1 MRKYLFLATIFILS
15 VTSTFAQKSRGL
27 YGNALPGSFSI
38 MLSGVGPAYLFSDV
52 GGRIDEQLIRSFDWD
67 LGHTRFMYSMGL
79 RYLFPG
85 NFGLKANVMFGNFT
99 GDDAN
104 TSNALRGYSFESRVT
119 EFSVLGEFVLWGGPF
134 AEVPNRN
141 TLSVF
146 AGAGVLHANS
156 ILNRAGGFRP
166 TDHFTETV
174 SAADMFAGH
183 SNQSITTPV
192 IPVGVSYQY
201 SLNSNLSLGA
211 EFAWRYTF
219 TDFLEGLTTPD
230 SRNNDVLVNLSF
242 TVNYK
247 LYGGKPNQY
256 NCNCNWW

>member
-1 MRKYLFLATIFILS
+1 MRKYLFLATIFILAIS
-15 VTSTFAQKSRGL
+15 STNAQKMRGL

-52 GGRIDEQLIRSFDWD
+52 GGRIDEQLIKAFDWD
-67 LGHTRFMYSMGL
+67 VGHTRFMYSMGL

-104 TSNALRGYSFESRVT
+104 TSNASRAYSFESRVT
-119 EFSVLGEFVLWGGPF
+119 EFSLLGEFVLWGGPF
-134 AEVPNRN
+134 AEVPNRH

-146 AGAGVLHANS
+146 AGAGVLHSNS
-156 ILNRAGGFRP
+156 TLSRVGGFRP
-166 TDHFTETV
+166 TDAFQPTV
-174 SAADMFAGH
+174 
-183 SNQSITTPV
+183 TTPV
-192 IPVGVSYQY
+192 MPMGVSYQY
-201 SLNSNLSLGA
+201 SLNSNLSIGT

-242 TVNYK
+242 TLNYK
-247 LYGGKPNQY
+247 LYGGKPNEY